1 MFTDMGTGSET
12 DRQAM
17 ARSSRPVLE
26 AALQDGSYRGW
37 LVEVAG
43 QVVAGGGVQLVPF
56 PPSPTNPASHRA
68 FVINIYTEPE
78 FRRRGL
84 ARQIMEAILAW
95 CRAQG
100 FASVSLHAS
109 HDGRALYESLGFKP
123 TNEMRL
129 MLPR

>member
-17 ARSSRPVLE
+17 ARSSRQVLE

-109 HDGRALYESLGFKP
+109 DDGRALYESLGFKP